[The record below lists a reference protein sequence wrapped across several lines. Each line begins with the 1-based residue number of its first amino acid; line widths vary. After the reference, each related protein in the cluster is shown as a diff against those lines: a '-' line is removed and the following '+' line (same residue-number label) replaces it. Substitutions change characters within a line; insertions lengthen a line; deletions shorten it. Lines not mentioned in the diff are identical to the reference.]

1 MTGADVKIENIYKG
15 YKEVKV
21 LKDVNLKIEKG
32 DFLTILGPSGA
43 GKTTLLKMIA
53 GFEVPDA
60 GSIYVNG
67 SNILEKPVHKRNIGM
82 LFQNYALFPH
92 MTVFENIAY
101 PLKIRKVSKKEIH
114 DRVMDILK
122 YIKLDKFADRYPKQL
137 SGGQQQRV
145 ALGRAIVFKPTVLLL
160 DEPLGAL
167 DKQLR
172 KQMQLEIK
180 RMHEDMGLTTISVTH
195 DQEEAL
201 TMSTKV
207 CVMKDGMI
215 SQIDSPEDIY
225 SKPVN
230 VFVANFIGEAN
241 IENTVVEESVG
252 DVKTVRIYGQK
263 LKITQKR
270 FYLEKGI
277 EASAVIRPEK
287 IKLVSEDYDGL
298 KIAGIASQVVY
309 VGDTLKILMK
319 TDLGHQ
325 IKLKVFTAS
334 DNNIK
339 EGDKIYVTFSS
350 NDVRLLT
357 R

>member
-15 YKEVKV
+15 YKDVKV

-53 GFEVPDA
+53 GFEA
-60 GSIYVNG
+60 
-67 SNILEKPVHKRNIGM
+67 
-82 LFQNYALFPH
+82 
-92 MTVFENIAY
+92 
-101 PLKIRKVSKKEIH
+101 
-114 DRVMDILK
+114 
-122 YIKLDKFADRYPKQL
+122 
-137 SGGQQQRV
+137 
-145 ALGRAIVFKPTVLLL
+145 
-160 DEPLGAL
+160 LGAL

-180 RMHEDMGLTTISVTH
+180 RMHEDMGLTNISVTH

-225 SKPVN
+225 SRPIN

-241 IENTVVEESVG
+241 IESTVIEDSVG
-252 DVKTVRIYGQK
+252 DVKTIRIYGQK
-263 LKITQKR
+263 LNIQQKR

-287 IKLVSEDYDGL
+287 IRLVSEDYDGM
-298 KIAGIASQVVY
+298 KIGGTACQVVY
-309 VGDTLKILMK
+309 VGDTLKILMR

-339 EGDKIYVTFSS
+339 EGDKIYVTFSN

-357 R
+357 G